1 MLARKL
7 VPHCLSTLIR
17 DDEYILQHV
26 WSYKLYASGNVYTFV
41 ADQETTRCLAGVK
54 CLTRLGMRHLFS
66 EAYHFCCWSIKPL
79 WSMLPSQAS
88 LT

>member
-26 WSYKLYASGNVYTFV
+26 WSYKSYASGNVYTFV
-41 ADQETTRCLAGVK
+41 VDRENYPMLSWGIVSDEIGNASP
-54 CLTRLGMRHLFS
+54 LFRGLS
-66 EAYHFCCWSIKPL
+66 FLLVVY
-79 WSMLPSQAS
+79 
-88 LT
+88 